1 MIFITHL
8 YFRPRWESLGRP
20 RLPVRMIGYPYTSW
34 LGIIAIVAIMVT
46 TWWVEGM
53 RVTLEAGL
61 PWLVALTIAYLIV
74 ARRRARLAAA
84 AGPIGTVAPAIP
96 TDGIA

>member
-1 MIFITHL
+1 VIFVTHL

-34 LGIIAIVAIMVT
+34 LGIFAILGIMVT

-61 PWLVALTIAYLIV
+61 PWLVVLTIAYLIV
-74 ARRRARLAAA
+74 ARRRARL
-84 AGPIGTVAPAIP
+84 TPARQP
-96 TDGIA
+96 